1 MSLITPVFKFVNK
14 SPLLVLVL
22 VVVVVLVLVLLFGGD
37 GAHTETCRFPSILV

>member
-14 SPLLVLVL
+14 SPLL
-22 VVVVVLVLVLLFGGD
+22 VVVVLVLVLLFGGD

>member
-14 SPLLVLVL
+14 SLLLVL
-22 VVVVVLVLVLLFGGD
+22 VVVVLVLVLLFGGD

>member
-14 SPLLVLVL
+14 SPLLVL